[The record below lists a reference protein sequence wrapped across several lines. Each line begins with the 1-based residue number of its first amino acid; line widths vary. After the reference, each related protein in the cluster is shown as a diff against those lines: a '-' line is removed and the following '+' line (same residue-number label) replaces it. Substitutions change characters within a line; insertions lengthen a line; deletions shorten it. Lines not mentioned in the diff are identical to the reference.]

1 MTDTVA
7 KDINKLILQITDPKE
22 LRAVWN
28 AVDQHFK
35 YLQRSAKLQFA
46 VGSMVKFNDK
56 KGNTVIGQVSKI
68 NPKNVLVRVES
79 TRTEWHV
86 TPTLLSAA

>member
-1 MTDTVA
+1 MTDTLA
-7 KDINKLILQITDPKE
+7 KDINYLILQITDSKE

-28 AVDQHFK
+28 AVVHQDK
-35 YLQRSAKLQFA
+35 YLQRKAKLQFA

-56 KGNTVIGQVSKI
+56 NGNTVTGQVTKI
-68 NPKNVLVRVES
+68 NPKNVVVRVES
-79 TRTEWHV
+79 TRTNWRV

>member
-7 KDINKLILQITDPKE
+7 KDINYLILQITDAKE

-28 AVDQHFK
+28 AVVQHHK
-35 YLQRSAKLQFA
+35 YLQRRAKLQFA

-79 TRTEWHV
+79 TRTNWRV